1 MIVADAIAK
10 AAEQFEGLMAAD
22 RPLNP
27 PYWLLYRSKGHRS
40 KLRVRPPYKG
50 LFKSNPARNLYRG
63 DVWWLQK

>member
-1 MIVADAIAK
+1 MIVAEAVSK
-10 AAEQFEGLMAAD
+10 AVETLVEASRQ
-22 RPLNP
+22 PLNP